1 MIMTNNGAGHG
12 IVPTPTSTPTS
23 KSVFITT
30 NVSPIRNRF
39 NRFSCYLPD
48 VKQHSISNTLSG
60 GGESFNANVLSRQ
73 QEIGVEGLLDFQ
85 HLKHDSCG
93 CFTSKDKL
101 FVSLFITVLVLV
113 QFYLVVAN
121 RIFAV
126 SQYPISITRR
136 SSILDK
142 IKQ

>member
-1 MIMTNNGAGHG
+1 MILTTDGAGHG
-12 IVPTPTSTPTS
+12 IVPTPTS
-23 KSVFITT
+23 KSVFIA
-30 NVSPIRNRF
+30 SPIRNRF
-39 NRFSCYLPD
+39 NRYSCHHHNN

-101 FVSLFITVLVLV
+101 FVSLFIMVVVLV
-113 QFYLVVAN
+113 QFYLVVAD
-121 RIFAV
+121 RVFVV
-126 SQYPISITRR
+126 SQYPIGINRR